1 MLYAFKVNLTFSVLR
16 DCQAN
21 FRVSKLYLCM
31 GLHRKIW
38 AHVEILYVNSLLNE
52 KNLFK
57 CLLYFIQHFNAGILR
72 RENFLHD
79 TTHELFSPLPE
90 CKAHEGRDNIYL
102 IHHCILAAKSV
113 PDAHSHI
120 Q

>member
-1 MLYAFKVNLTFSVLR
+1 ML
-16 DCQAN
+16 D
-21 FRVSKLYLCM
+21 
-31 GLHRKIW
+31 
-38 AHVEILYVNSLLNE
+38 IL
-52 KNLFK
+52 
-57 CLLYFIQHFNAGILR
+57 Q

-102 IHHCILAAKSV
+102 IHHCILAAESV